1 MQTAEI
7 FLNNLDARLDEPEL
21 KIVDIFICKLRKRLN
36 EVKGDETHIQT
47 AWARVCM
54 IINPI
59 AESVLSPQY
68 SIGTVQIAFPL
79 WT

>member
-7 FLNNLDARLDEPEL
+7 SLNNIDARMDEPEL

-47 AWARVCM
+47 V
-54 IINPI
+54 
-59 AESVLSPQY
+59 
-68 SIGTVQIAFPL
+68 
-79 WT
+79 